1 MIVEDEYDLHHEINS
16 EMSGFE
22 DDDFDGNV
30 VRSTEFDFVVTVP
43 PDDPSPFAS
52 VLTKIGEVNKKNQH
66 RQLRDDLKHHLFEN
80 FPLYKKSIQR

>member
-22 DDDFDGNV
+22 YDNFDGNV
-30 VRSTEFDFVVTVP
+30 VRSTKFNFVVTVP

-52 VLTKIGEVNKKNQH
+52 VLTKIGEVNKNNRH
-66 RQLRDDLKHHLFEN
+66 CQL
-80 FPLYKKSIQR
+80 